1 MSTVPTV
8 EVVHGDGVCI
18 INESDFDPKV
28 HTRSKGRGATK
39 PAVPTTQA
47 THKGLPTRSSP

>member
-8 EVVHGDGVCI
+8 EVVHGDGFCI

-28 HTRSKGRGATK
+28 HTRYTKGRGATK
-39 PAVPTTQA
+39 PA
-47 THKGLPTRSSP
+47 GSRF